1 VVVPDTSLT
10 PEEAKALGWSAS
22 ARVIEE
28 WHLLEYAVCPMPVN
42 PHTLVEAVSKS
53 NLTVPPWLLKALGF
67 DRLPEPPA
75 PALPAVIPHT
85 PLAEIAKGVEEW
97 AG

>member
-1 VVVPDTSLT
+1 TRSSTS
-10 PEEAKALGWSAS
+10 EETMALGWNAL

-53 NLTVPPWLLKALGF
+53 NLSVLPWLLNALGF
-67 DRLPEPPA
+67 DKMPE
-75 PALPAVIPHT
+75 
-85 PLAEIAKGVEEW
+85 AKASSPRW
-97 AG
+97 QR